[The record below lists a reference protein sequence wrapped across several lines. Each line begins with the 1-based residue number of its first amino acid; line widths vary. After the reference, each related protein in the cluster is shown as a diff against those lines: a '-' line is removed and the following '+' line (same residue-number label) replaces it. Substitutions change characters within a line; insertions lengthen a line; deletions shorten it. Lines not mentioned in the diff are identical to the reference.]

1 VRPFPCRT
9 RQREIL
15 SLKMFRKIPSYLSVR
30 PLESRIELE
39 PLNLPAV
46 ELHFKARTVGGKDP
60 LSFLSTKFIRVKQP
74 CM

>member
-1 VRPFPCRT
+1 MRPFPCRT

-15 SLKMFRKIPSYLSVR
+15 SLKMFRKIPS

-60 LSFLSTKFIRVKQP
+60 LSLYQIHP
-74 CM
+74 C